1 MSAVL
6 GKKFGR
12 KYSRS
17 GPQASSLAYSVSS
30 CLEFFQVKYV

>member
-12 KYSRS
+12 KYSLS
-17 GPQASSLAYSVSS
+17 GPASSSTYSVSS
-30 CLEFFQVKYV
+30 WRVFFQVK